1 MKNFTDL
8 IPQLS
13 NTQEDCILVKSKEQL
28 LTNIAY
34 NSDSHSLGL
43 PQYNICNQIFI
54 KLQGY
59 LYQLSQCIW
68 SAPSNES
75 NSTVYSMDCSEAFG
89 FFVNNDTKIDID
101 DEKYA
106 LRLISA
112 EANEWIKKNACETI
126 KNCTSNA
133 LDAISSE
140 IMAYNKEAANEKYE
154 PSISHNAQYA
164 IIGAS
169 MVSAGLAI
177 CGAKYCITKYQEYRR
192 NKQQIDLISHV
203 SKDYNDNAERE
214 PCISSASERDIF
226 NTSKPDSFTRAKAF
240 SLNAEPGSAHTIE
253 LVIHK
258 SSQTNDFGTA
268 VNLALQELR
277 WSEDNDNYNEITTC
291 TSPSDNV
298 IKKAG
303 YITTNADIH
312 YSEGVNSFELST
324 NVVGDIEENIYES
337 VDNINRLH
345 ANF

>member
-1 MKNFTDL
+1 MKNFTHL
-8 IPQLS
+8 IQQLS
-13 NTQEDCILVKSKEQL
+13 HTQEDCILVKSKEQL
-28 LTNIAY
+28 PTNIAY

-68 SAPSNES
+68 SIPSNES

-89 FFVNNDTKIDID
+89 FSVNNDTKINID

-106 LRLISA
+106 LRLISP

-140 IMAYNKEAANEKYE
+140 IIAYNKEAANEKYE
-154 PSISHNAQYA
+154 PSISYNAQYA

-169 MVSAGLAI
+169 MVSTGLAI
-177 CGAKYCITKYQEYRR
+177 WGAKYCITKYQEYRR

-203 SKDYNDNAERE
+203 SKDYDDNAEKE
-214 PCISSASERDIF
+214 PCISSVSERDIV
-226 NTSKPDSFTRAKAF
+226 NISKTDSFTGAKAF
-240 SLNAEPGSAHTIE
+240 NLNAEPGSAYAIE
-253 LVIHK
+253 LIIHK
-258 SSQTNDFGTA
+258 SSQTKDFSTA

-291 TSPSDNV
+291 TSSSDNV

-312 YSEGVNSFELST
+312 YSEEVNSFELST

>member
-1 MKNFTDL
+1 MKNFTHL
-8 IPQLS
+8 IQQLS
-13 NTQEDCILVKSKEQL
+13 HIQEDCILVKSKEQL
-28 LTNIAY
+28 PTNIAY

-54 KLQGY
+54 KLQDY

-106 LRLISA
+106 LRLISP
-112 EANEWIKKNACETI
+112 EASEWVKKNACETI

-133 LDAISSE
+133 LEAISSE
-140 IMAYNKEAANEKYE
+140 IIAYNKEAANEKYE

-169 MVSAGLAI
+169 VVSVGLAI
-177 CGAKYCITKYQEYRR
+177 WGAKYCITKYQEYRR

-203 SKDYNDNAERE
+203 SKDYDDNAERE
-214 PCISSASERDIF
+214 PCISSASERNIF
-226 NTSKPDSFTRAKAF
+226 NTSKTDSFSEAKAF
-240 SLNAEPGSAHTIE
+240 NLNAKPGSAHAIE
-253 LVIHK
+253 LIIHK
-258 SSQTNDFGTA
+258 SSQTNDFSTA

-277 WSEDNDNYNEITTC
+277 WSEDNDNYNEITTY
-291 TSPSDNV
+291 TSSFDNV
-298 IKKAG
+298 IKKAKH
-303 YITTNADIH
+303 ITTHADIH
-312 YSEGVNSFELST
+312 HSEVVNSFELST
-324 NVVGDIEENIYES
+324 NVVGDIKENIYES
-337 VDNINRLH
+337 LDNIS
-345 ANF
+345 

>member
-1 MKNFTDL
+1 MKNFTNL
-8 IPQLS
+8 IQQLS
-13 NTQEDCILVKSKEQL
+13 HTQEDCILVKSKEQL

-54 KLQGY
+54 KLQSY

-89 FFVNNDTKIDID
+89 FSVNNDTKIDID

-106 LRLISA
+106 LRLISP

-140 IMAYNKEAANEKYE
+140 IIAYNKEAANEKYE

-169 MVSAGLAI
+169 VVSLGLAI
-177 CGAKYCITKYQEYRR
+177 WSAKYCITKYQEYRR

-203 SKDYNDNAERE
+203 SKDYDDNAERE
-214 PCISSASERDIF
+214 PCISSASERNIF
-226 NTSKPDSFTRAKAF
+226 NISKTDSFSEAKAF
-240 SLNAEPGSAHTIE
+240 NLNAEPGSAHAIE
-253 LVIHK
+253 LIIHK
-258 SSQTNDFGTA
+258 SSQTNDFSTA
-268 VNLALQELR
+268 ANLALQELR
-277 WSEDNDNYNEITTC
+277 WSEDNDGYNEITTC
-291 TSPSDNV
+291 TSSSDNV
-298 IKKAG
+298 IKQAEHINN
-303 YITTNADIH
+303 YNTTYADIH
-312 YSEGVNSFELST
+312 CSEVVNSFELST
-324 NVVGDIEENIYES
+324 NVVADIKENIYES
-337 VDNINRLH
+337 LDNIS
-345 ANF
+345 

>member
-8 IPQLS
+8 IQQLS
-13 NTQEDCILVKSKEQL
+13 HTQEDCILVQSKEQL
-28 LTNIAY
+28 PTNMIY

-140 IMAYNKEAANEKYE
+140 IIAYNKEAANEKYE
-154 PSISHNAQYA
+154 PSISYNAQYT
-164 IIGAS
+164 IIGIS
-169 MVSAGLAI
+169 TVCAGLAV
-177 CGAKYCITKYQEYRR
+177 CGAWYCITKYQEYKH
-192 NKQQIDLISHV
+192 NKQQIDRISHII
-203 SKDYNDNAERE
+203 KDYGDDAERE
-214 PCISSASERDIF
+214 PCISSASEREIV
-226 NTSKPDSFTRAKAF
+226 NISKTDSFTVAKA
-240 SLNAEPGSAHTIE
+240 SNLNAESELAQAIE
-253 LVIHK
+253 LIIHN
-258 SSQTNDFGTA
+258 SSKNNDFSTV
-268 VNLALQELR
+268 VNLALQKLR
-277 WSEDNDNYNEITTC
+277 WSEDNDNYNAITTC
-291 TSPSDNV
+291 TSSSDNV

-312 YSEGVNSFELST
+312 YSEGVNSFELSS

>member
-1 MKNFTDL
+1 
-8 IPQLS
+8 
-13 NTQEDCILVKSKEQL
+13 
-28 LTNIAY
+28 
-34 NSDSHSLGL
+34 
-43 PQYNICNQIFI
+43 
-54 KLQGY
+54 
-59 LYQLSQCIW
+59 
-68 SAPSNES
+68 
-75 NSTVYSMDCSEAFG
+75 
-89 FFVNNDTKIDID
+89 
-101 DEKYA
+101 A
-106 LRLISA
+106 LRLISP

-140 IMAYNKEAANEKYE
+140 IIAYNKEAANEKYE

-169 MVSAGLAI
+169 VVSAGLAI
-177 CGAKYCITKYQEYRR
+177 WGAKYCITKYQEYRR
-192 NKQQIDLISHV
+192 NKQQIDLISHI
-203 SKDYNDNAERE
+203 SKDYDDNAEKE
-214 PCISSASERDIF
+214 PCISSASERDIV
-226 NTSKPDSFTRAKAF
+226 NISKTDSFTGAKAF
-240 SLNAEPGSAHTIE
+240 NLNAEPGSAHAIE
-253 LVIHK
+253 LIIHK
-258 SSQTNDFGTA
+258 SSQTKDFSTA

-291 TSPSDNV
+291 TSSSV

-312 YSEGVNSFELST
+312 YSEEVNSFDLST

>member
-8 IPQLS
+8 IQQLS
-13 NTQEDCILVKSKEQL
+13 HTQEDCILVKSKEQL
-28 LTNIAY
+28 PTNIAY

-68 SAPSNES
+68 SPPSNES

-89 FFVNNDTKIDID
+89 FSVNNDTKIDID

-106 LRLISA
+106 LRLISP

-140 IMAYNKEAANEKYE
+140 IIAYNKEAANEKYE

-169 MVSAGLAI
+169 VVSAGLAI
-177 CGAKYCITKYQEYRR
+177 WGAKYCITKYQEYRR
-192 NKQQIDLISHV
+192 NKQKIDLISHV
-203 SKDYNDNAERE
+203 SKDYNNNAERE
-214 PCISSASERDIF
+214 PCISSASERDIV
-226 NTSKPDSFTRAKAF
+226 NISKTDSFSEAKAF
-240 SLNAEPGSAHTIE
+240 NLNAEPGSAQAIE
-253 LVIHK
+253 LIIHK
-258 SSQTNDFGTA
+258 SSQTNDFSTA

-291 TSPSDNV
+291 TSSSDNV
-298 IKKAG
+298 IKRAG
-303 YITTNADIH
+303 HITTNADIH
-312 YSEGVNSFELST
+312 YFEEVNSFELST
-324 NVVGDIEENIYES
+324 NVVGDIKENIYES
-337 VDNINRLH
+337 LDNIS
-345 ANF
+345 